1 MTEQKYLLLLI
12 WSRANVSQSV
22 PMCPI
27 GCIEPRQGRE
37 PQPNAE
43 CMLGFWAEQFR
54 RSGDAML
61 LQEAVKRGFGEA
73 EFADELAF
81 CFELR
86 SHN

>member
-1 MTEQKYLLLLI
+1 
-12 WSRANVSQSV
+12 
-22 PMCPI
+22 
-27 GCIEPRQGRE
+27 
-37 PQPNAE
+37 
-43 CMLGFWAEQFR
+43 MLGFWAEQFR